1 MGGVKHKTRR
11 QIITNFYRKNYNKG
25 KAYTINF
32 FKAQNIKKDQVYQ
45 AIGQVEAGRSHEQ
58 WTGAGRLKKLSERQE
73 KDVMKVIENKNG
85 SWLQVSSVSKE
96 TIKCSLNRQGV
107 DYQKKKWVK

>member
-1 MGGVKHKTRR
+1 MARLKPGGL
-11 QIITNFYRKNYNKG
+11 TNSK
-25 KAYTINF
+25 
-32 FKAQNIKKDQVYQ
+32 QVLE
-45 AIGQVEAGRSHEQ
+45 G
-58 WTGAGRLKKLSERQE
+58 WKKLSKRQE

-85 SWLQVSSVSKE
+85 LWLQVSSVSKE